1 MDYFGAPF
9 QDFLQ
14 PRSNIIRVE
23 NAVIEEVNVE
33 TCESGYILI
42 SYTVPRPNSGNQN
55 EQIRLNVSRYTI
67 ILSQYGA
74 PLSLCNLDVGM
85 RVNAEF
91 SAAVT
96 SSIPPQSSAYS
107 IIVIRDESNTMVTTD
122 RVVSNDAVNGVLTTG
137 NPFDLSEQISFIIS
151 DDTIINGRN
160 GNRIPL
166 GQVKPGQ
173 MVMVEH
179 ANFQTMSIPPQSPA
193 YRVKV
198 I

>member
-1 MDYFGAPF
+1 MDHFEATF
-9 QDFLQ
+9 HDFIQ

-42 SYTVPRPNSGNQN
+42 SYTLPRPNIRNQN
-55 EQIRLNVSRYTI
+55 EQIRLNVSKYTI
-67 ILSQYGA
+67 IISQYGE
-74 PLSLCNLDVGM
+74 PLSLCNLGVGM

-96 SSIPPQSSAYS
+96 SSIPPQSSAYR
-107 IIVIRDESNTMVTTD
+107 IIVIRSESNTTVTTD

-151 DDTIINGRN
+151 DNTMIIGRN
-160 GNRIPL
+160 GYRIPL
-166 GQVKPGQ
+166 GQIKPGQ

-193 YRVKV
+193 YRVKAL
-198 I
+198 

>member
-1 MDYFGAPF
+1 MDHIGAPF
-9 QDFLQ
+9 HDFIH
-14 PRSNIIRVE
+14 PRNNIIRVE

-42 SYTVPRPNSGNQN
+42 SYTAPRPNIRNQN
-55 EQIRLNVSRYTI
+55 EQIRLNVSNFTI
-67 ILSQYGA
+67 IMSQYGE

-96 SSIPPQSSAYS
+96 RSIPPQSSAYR
-107 IIVIRDESNTMVTTD
+107 IIVIRGESNTTITTD
-122 RVVSNDAVNGVLTTG
+122 RVVSVDAVNGVLTAG
-137 NPFDLSEQISFIIS
+137 NQFDLSEQISFIIS
-151 DDTIINGRN
+151 DNTNIIGRN

-179 ANFQTMSIPPQSPA
+179 ANFQTRSIPPQSPA

-198 I
+198 L

>member
-1 MDYFGAPF
+1 MDHFGAPHH
-9 QDFLQ
+9 DFMH
-14 PRSNIIRVE
+14 PRNNMIRVE
-23 NAVIEEVNVE
+23 NAVIEEVNVD
-33 TCESGYILI
+33 TCETGYILI
-42 SYTVPRPNSGNQN
+42 AYNAPRPNNRN
-55 EQIRLNVSRYTI
+55 HDERIRLNISRYTI
-67 ILSQYGA
+67 IMGEYGE
-74 PLSLCNLDVGM
+74 PLTLCNLDVGM

-96 SSIPPQSSAYS
+96 SSIPPQSSAS
-107 IIVIRDESNTMVTTD
+107 RIIVIRGESVTEVTTD
-122 RVVSNDAVNGVLTTG
+122 RVVSVDAVNGVLTAG

-151 DDTIINGRN
+151 DNTMIIGRN
-160 GNRIPL
+160 GHRITL

-198 I
+198 L

>member
-1 MDYFGAPF
+1 MEDFGAPF
-9 QDFLQ
+9 HDFIQ
-14 PRSNIIRVE
+14 PRNNIIQVE
-23 NAVIEEVNVE
+23 NAVIEEVYVE
-33 TCESGYILI
+33 TCVSGYILI
-42 SYTVPRPNSGNQN
+42 SYTPPGQNNRNQN
-55 EQIRLNVSRYTI
+55 EQIRLNVSKYTI
-67 ILSQYGA
+67 IESQYGET
-74 PLSLCNLDVGM
+74 LSLCNLDVGL

-96 SSIPPQSSAYS
+96 RSIPPQSSAYR
-107 IIVIRDESNTMVTTD
+107 IIVIIGESNTTVTID
-122 RVVSNDAVNGVLTTG
+122 RVVSVDAVNGFLTTG
-137 NPFDLSEQISFIIS
+137 NPFDLSEQISFNIS
-151 DDTIINGRN
+151 DNTIIIGRS

-198 I
+198 L

>member
-1 MDYFGAPF
+1 MDYFGTPF
-9 QDFLQ
+9 HDFIQ
-14 PRSNIIRVE
+14 PKNDIIRVE

-42 SYTVPRPNSGNQN
+42 SYTVPRPNIRNQN
-55 EQIRLNVSRYTI
+55 EQIRLNVSTYTI
-67 ILSQYGA
+67 IISQYGE

-96 SSIPPQSSAYS
+96 SSIPPQSSAYR
-107 IIVIRDESNTMVTTD
+107 IIVIRGESDTIVTTD
-122 RVVSNDAVNGVLTTG
+122 RVVSVDAVNGVLTIG
-137 NPFDLSEQISFIIS
+137 NQFDLSEQISFIIS
-151 DDTIINGRN
+151 ENTIIIGRN
-160 GNRIPL
+160 GNRISL

-179 ANFQTMSIPPQSPA
+179 ANFQTRSIPPQSPA
-193 YRVKV
+193 YRVRV
-198 I
+198 L

>member
-14 PRSNIIRVE
+14 PSSNIIRVE

-67 ILSQYGA
+67 IISQYGA

-151 DDTIINGRN
+151 DDTIIIGRN

-173 MVMVEH
+173 MVIVEH
-179 ANFQTMSIPPQSPA
+179 ADFQTMSIPPQSPA

>member
-1 MDYFGAPF
+1 MDYLGAPF

-14 PRSNIIRVE
+14 SGRNIIQVE

-42 SYTVPRPNSGNQN
+42 SYTVPRPNIRNQN
-55 EQIRLNVSRYTI
+55 EQIRLNVSNYTI
-67 ILSQYGA
+67 IISQYGE
-74 PLSLCNLDVGM
+74 PLSLCNLDVGI

-96 SSIPPQSSAYS
+96 ASIPPQSSAYR
-107 IIVIRDESNTMVTTD
+107 IIVIRGESNTTVTTD

-151 DDTIINGRN
+151 DNTIIIGRY

-166 GQVKPGQ
+166 GQVNPGQ

-179 ANFQTMSIPPQSPA
+179 ANFQTASIPPQSPA

-198 I
+198 L

>member
-1 MDYFGAPF
+1 MDYLGTPF
-9 QDFLQ
+9 QDFIQ
-14 PRSNIIRVE
+14 PGRNTIRVE
-23 NAVIEEVNVE
+23 NAVIEEVNIN

-42 SYTVPRPNSGNQN
+42 SYTIPRRNIRNQN
-55 EQIRLNVSRYTI
+55 EQIRLNVSQYTI
-67 ILSQYGA
+67 IISQYGES
-74 PLSLCNLDVGM
+74 LSLCNLDVGM

-107 IIVIRDESNTMVTTD
+107 IIVLRGESDTMVTTD
-122 RVVSNDAVNGVLTTG
+122 RVVSNDAVNGILTTG
-137 NPFDLSEQISFIIS
+137 NPFVLSEQISFIIS
-151 DDTIINGRN
+151 EDTIIIGRN

-173 MVMVEH
+173 MVIVEH
-179 ANFQTMSIPPQSPA
+179 AAFQTRSIPPQSPA

>member
-1 MDYFGAPF
+1 MDYLGAPF

-14 PRSNIIRVE
+14 SGRNIIQVE

-42 SYTVPRPNSGNQN
+42 SYTVPRPNIRNQN
-55 EQIRLNVSRYTI
+55 EQIRLNVSNYTI
-67 ILSQYGA
+67 IISQYGE

-96 SSIPPQSSAYS
+96 ASIPPQSSAYR
-107 IIVIRDESNTMVTTD
+107 IIVIRGELNTTVTTD

-151 DDTIINGRN
+151 DNTIIIGRY

-166 GQVKPGQ
+166 GQVNPGQ

-179 ANFQTMSIPPQSPA
+179 ANFQTASIPPQSPA

-198 I
+198 L

>member
-14 PRSNIIRVE
+14 PSSNIIRVE

-33 TCESGYILI
+33 TCETGYILI
-42 SYTVPRPNSGNQN
+42 SYTVPLPNSGNQN

-67 ILSQYGA
+67 IISQYGA
-74 PLSLCNLDVGM
+74 PLSLCNLEVGM

-151 DDTIINGRN
+151 DDTIIIGRN

-173 MVMVEH
+173 MVIVEH
-179 ANFQTMSIPPQSPA
+179 ADFQTMSIPPQSPA